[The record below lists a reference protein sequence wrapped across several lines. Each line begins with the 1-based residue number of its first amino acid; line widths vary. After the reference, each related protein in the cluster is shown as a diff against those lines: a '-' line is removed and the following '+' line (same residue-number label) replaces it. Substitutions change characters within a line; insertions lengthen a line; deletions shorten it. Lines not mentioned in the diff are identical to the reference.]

1 MEILIV
7 SLVVI
12 VLAAILLFGGGKLIT
27 LLKGFVGLFVE
38 DLAKTPEGAAAVY
51 SQAIDKAQN
60 DYNLANNTLQKVAG
74 QLDTAKRN
82 IEATKIKITQTETKC
97 ESLVK
102 AGQIDKAS
110 LFAQERND
118 LIDELENQTRI
129 ANELT
134 PIHEE
139 AKKINNHLE
148 AKLKQLKKDKDRVI
162 NDLKLNKQLKS
173 MYDDMDELKN
183 VDNVDKLLDS
193 VKTGVKDGREKAV
206 GARVVHENKLST
218 KISNADAE
226 AKKLQSDSYIEDLK
240 KRYQK

>member
-1 MEILIV
+1 METLIV
-7 SLVVI
+7 ALVVI
-12 VLAAILLFGGGKLIT
+12 VIAAILLFGGGKLIT

-51 SQAIDKAQN
+51 SQAIEKAQN

-74 QLDTAKRN
+74 QLDSAKRN
-82 IEATKIKITQTETKC
+82 IEITKTKVTETEAKC
-97 ESLVK
+97 ENFVK
-102 AGQIDKAS
+102 AGQFDKAE
-110 LFAQERND
+110 LFSQERND
-118 LIDELENQTRI
+118 LMEELENQNRI
-129 ANELT
+129 AAELT
-134 PIHEE
+134 PIFEE

-148 AKLKQLKKDKDRVI
+148 TKLKQLKKDKDRVI

-218 KISNADAE
+218 KISNANVD
-226 AKKLQSDSYIEDLK
+226 AKKLQSDSYIEELK
-240 KRYQK
+240 KKYQK